1 MSEQATPTPPEG
13 TITLDTTKREHLS
26 HIAHLAAYRALRR
39 CAERVVEQIGGVL
52 PESSAVILVDRIV
65 DGRDRLLLKYI
76 RKQLEAQEKRLP
88 EPSRQV
94 ELVEPLVLGTSRQPV
109 VPEMSFSVDPINKA
123 LENTKEIINALSGV
137 TSSLANLLALFR
149 SDYTLYPV
157 TTTIDSNTLYTAI
170 AHFLVKS
177 RRQVL
182 PFPPISTDDNEPSLL
197 TLINNLIRKLNTIAS
212 EPNLPDILKNLEDE
226 LRKAFL
232 PAPPSIKQAN
242 SSDQVQTNGKT
253 ESVLARALLSE
264 YLSRAEHSTH
274 QLTARV
280 TAVGSDMITRKQLF
294 SSGRLLF
301 IGGCTIEYMLANAD
315 GRIVAADLVQSSEQ
329 ITLDLN
335 RNTISFTTLTE
346 PKA

>member
-26 HIAHLAAYRALRR
+26 HIAYLAAYRALRR

-52 PESSAVILVDRIV
+52 PDSSAVILVDRIV
-65 DGRDRLLLKYI
+65 DGRDRLLLSYI
-76 RKQLEAQEKRLP
+76 RDQLIAQNA
-88 EPSRQV
+88 EPS
-94 ELVEPLVLGTSRQPV
+94 EPMVLGTSRRAVAQ
-109 VPEMSFSVDPINKA
+109 EIGFSIDPINKA

-137 TSSLANLLALFR
+137 TGSLANLLALFR

-182 PFPPISTDDNEPSLL
+182 PFPPISTDDNGPSLL
-197 TLINNLIRKLNTIAS
+197 TLINNFIRKLNTIAS

-294 SSGRLLF
+294 SSRRLLF
-301 IGGCTIEYMLANAD
+301 IGGCTIEYMLAKAD

>member
-1 MSEQATPTPPEG
+1 MSEQATPTPPED

-65 DGRDRLLLKYI
+65 DGRDRLLLSYI
-76 RKQLEAQEKRLP
+76 RDQLIAQNA
-88 EPSRQV
+88 EPS
-94 ELVEPLVLGTSRQPV
+94 EPMVLGTSRRAVAQ
-109 VPEMSFSVDPINKA
+109 EIGFSIDPINKA

-137 TSSLANLLALFR
+137 TGSLANLLALFR

-280 TAVGSDMITRKQLF
+280 TAVGSDMISRKQLF

-301 IGGCTIEYMLANAD
+301 IGGCTIEYMLAKAD